1 MSVPVC
7 RPWAIDVV
15 EIHANNPASCD
26 YAQMR
31 RVSVLASALLVIAT
45 VAPHAAADPTADLT
59 ARLNAAIEARVAE
72 MGVPGAIVSLSIPG
86 EIDYVR
92 AVGVSDTATGAPMS
106 VDDHTRIGSVT
117 KTFTGTAVLQLV
129 DQGWIR
135 LSDPISRYVDG
146 VPSGDVITLD
156 LLGRM
161 RSGLADYA
169 ESDVFSQRVYAEAPA
184 GPDAFA
190 TTPRELLDWALAQPL
205 NFPPGSQYEYSN
217 TNAALLGMVIEKVSG
232 LSLAD
237 YLQQNIFGPVGL
249 TQTSFPANGLMPD
262 PYAHGYNET
271 PDGTIVDAT
280 LWNPSWGYAAGQIVS
295 SDADLKTWAAA
306 LGTGALLSPGTQA
319 QRLSGGTTMA
329 PGVDYKFAIF
339 SAEGWIGHNGVI
351 PGYTTVMVY
360 LPERDATLVV
370 MVNSDIP
377 KLHAAGQLATD
388 VTSIATPDHVY
399 RIS

>member
-1 MSVPVC
+1 
-7 RPWAIDVV
+7 
-15 EIHANNPASCD
+15 
-26 YAQMR
+26 MR
-31 RVSVLASALLVIAT
+31 RVSVFATALLVVAT
-45 VAPHAAADPTADLT
+45 VAPHAAAEPRADLI
-59 ARLNAAIEARVAE
+59 ARLGTTIEARVAE

-92 AVGVSDTATGAPMS
+92 AVGVNDTATGVPMS

-129 DQGWIR
+129 DQGRIR
-135 LSDPISRYVDG
+135 LSDPISLYVDG

-169 ESDVFSQRVYAEAPA
+169 DSDVFLQRIYAEAPA
-184 GPDAFA
+184 GPNAFS
-190 TTPRELLDWALAQPL
+190 TTPRELLDWAFARPL

-217 TNAALLGMVIEKVSG
+217 TNTALLGMVVERVSG

-237 YLQQNIFGPVGL
+237 YLQQNIFGPLGL
-249 TQTSFPANGLMPD
+249 TQTSFPANGIMPV

-271 PDGTIVDAT
+271 PDGTIIDAT

-295 SDADLKTWAAA
+295 TSADLKTWAAA
-306 LGTGALLSPGTQA
+306 VGTGALLSPGTQA
-319 QRLSGGTTMA
+319 QRLAGGSPVA
-329 PGVDYKFAIF
+329 PGVDYKFAVF
-339 SAEGWIGHNGVI
+339 DAEGWIGHNGDI

-360 LPERDATLVV
+360 LPERAATLVV
-370 MVNSDIP
+370 MVNSDVP

-399 RIS
+399 QIGPRPPQLIEN